1 MAYQAVNNE
10 ERDIELV
17 EPKDNTPLRGN
28 DFSPFRV
35 RSYGDHYITN
45 PQSPIKRPLR
55 SLNATDTDN
64 QDGAEYTRL
73 VDRNGAMFQ
82 SNGKLYVKKKIQQ
95 KYWWTLYRLDWFHS
109 IVNAPTSR
117 IIVFLLLTYVSIV
130 FCFAVVYYLIHPR
143 CGLNFTS
150 FVGAFDFSL
159 ETMATI
165 GYSTKDIFFHN
176 CISVCIVLTMQV
188 CIRIIVDAGT
198 IGIIYC
204 RLARPHSRALTLI
217 FSEKAIIRRIRGKL
231 YLMFQLCELRK
242 HQLVNAHVRLY
253 LLKKEIDPECDLPNH
268 VYLQTCSMRLNH
280 PNDELGGMLLLMLPQ
295 LVVHELDAASPLM
308 PPAVWH
314 SITGEIK
321 KWNPPVYREYYRK
334 DAKEYDPEVIS
345 ALDFPNV
352 SRRGS
357 DIGITTSAVQQSLP
371 VALTSSEL
379 SDYKERDTAA
389 TAAGVQLKKPVKVNT
404 NQNILKA
411 PQSLLAPDNLP
422 DINVPACRSNN
433 TGNGVEHDKNDL
445 TSPGLVKYSEQHM
458 NNEENINGHINH
470 HQDIAEEHEPEWQRL
485 EREMIQRYIRERQI
499 EVIAIV
505 EGSDSATGGNVQA
518 RHSYVTSEIAWNKAF
533 KYCLFAD
540 PEDGVVT
547 VDFDRFHQ
555 LRDVAK
561 DAAYAGPIPSC
572 I

>member
-1 MAYQAVNNE
+1 MAYYQAINSG

-17 EPKDNTPLRGN
+17 VPRDNTPLRGN

-35 RSYGDHYITN
+35 RSYGDHFITN
-45 PQSPIKRPLR
+45 PQSPIKRPQR
-55 SLNATDTDN
+55 ASGAIDGDDT
-64 QDGAEYTRL
+64 QYTRM
-73 VDRNGAMFQ
+73 VDRDGAMFQ

-95 KYWWTLYRLDWFHS
+95 KDWWTLYRIDWFHS
-109 IVNAPTSR
+109 IINAPTSR
-117 IIVFLLLTYVSIV
+117 IIVCLLFTYVSVV
-130 FCFAVVYYLIHPR
+130 FAFAAVYYLIHPR

-165 GYSTKDIFFHN
+165 GYSTKDIFFHD
-176 CISVCIVLTMQV
+176 CISVCIVLTLQV
-188 CIRIIVDAGT
+188 CTRIIVDAVT

-204 RLARPHSRALTLI
+204 RLARPHSRASTLI

-231 YLMFQLCELRK
+231 YFMFQLCELRK

-253 LLKKEIDPECDLPNH
+253 LLKKEIDPDCDLPNH
-268 VYLQTCSMRLNH
+268 AYLQTCSMRLNH

-295 LVVHELDAASPLM
+295 LVVHELDATSPLM

-314 SITGEIK
+314 STTGEII
-321 KWNPPVYREYYRK
+321 KWNPPVYREYYRQ

-357 DIGITTSAVQQSLP
+357 DIGISTTAMQQSLSTIP
-371 VALTSSEL
+371 SEL
-379 SDYKERDTAA
+379 CEDKAGDRHAPLSSTSVLAA
-389 TAAGVQLKKPVKVNT
+389 KTPVKAKNHI
-404 NQNILKA
+404 QNNLKT
-411 PQSLLAPDNLP
+411 PMSLLHVPPANLP
-422 DINVPACRSNN
+422 DLTVPGRKDDFSS
-433 TGNGVEHDKNDL
+433 GGVEREKEF
-445 TSPGLVKYSEQHM
+445 TSPGLMKFSEQH
-458 NNEENINGHINH
+458 NNDHHHHEDGNGCIL
-470 HQDIAEEHEPEWQRL
+470 DDDLELEWQRL

-518 RHSYVTSEIAWNKAF
+518 RHSYVYSEVTWNKAF
-533 KYCLFAD
+533 NYCLFAD